1 MSGYR
6 REGHLGKEAEEQR
19 RLEVASGSGSTTLP
33 LLLRVGSQMMHC
45 PPTPLSINQ
54 HWLQEGVDVK
64 TMMNTWTLQKG
75 FPLITIT
82 VRGRNVHMKQEHYMK
97 GSESISETG

>member
-19 RLEVASGSGSTTLP
+19 RLEVASGSGSTILP

-45 PPTPLSINQ
+45 PPHPFVYKPALASGRCRCEDHDEHVDTAEGLSPDN
-54 HWLQEGVDVK
+54 HHCKRAECAHEARTLYEG
-64 TMMNTWTLQKG
+64 
-75 FPLITIT
+75 F
-82 VRGRNVHMKQEHYMK
+82 
-97 GSESISETG
+97 